1 MNNRRIILSTKDYD
15 VYESGFVSILN
26 KNLTLKDIISQL
38 VKRINYLEHSLT
50 ETQAELTV
58 VKDLLKI

>member
-1 MNNRRIILSTKDYD
+1 MNNSRIILSTKDYD
-15 VYESGFVSILN
+15 IYESGFVSISN
-26 KNLTLKDIISQL
+26 KDLTLKDIISQL

-58 VKDLLKI
+58 VKDLLK

>member
-1 MNNRRIILSTKDYD
+1 MNNSRIILSTKDYD

-26 KNLTLKDIISQL
+26 QDLTLKDIISQL

-58 VKDLLKI
+58 VKDLLK

>member
-1 MNNRRIILSTKDYD
+1 MNNSRIILSTKDYNI
-15 VYESGFVSILN
+15 YESGFVSILN
-26 KNLTLKDIISQL
+26 KDLTLKDIISQL

-58 VKDLLKI
+58 VKDLLK

>member
-1 MNNRRIILSTKDYD
+1 MNNSRIILSTKDYD

-26 KNLTLKDIISQL
+26 RDLTLKNIISQL

-58 VKDLLKI
+58 VKDLLKE

>member
-1 MNNRRIILSTKDYD
+1 MNNSRIILSTKDYD

-58 VKDLLKI
+58 VKDLLK

>member
-1 MNNRRIILSTKDYD
+1 MNNSRIILSTKDYD
-15 VYESGFVSILN
+15 VYENGFVSILN

-58 VKDLLKI
+58 VKDLLKE

>member
-1 MNNRRIILSTKDYD
+1 MNNSRIILSTKDYD
-15 VYESGFVSILN
+15 IYESGFVSILN
-26 KNLTLKDIISQL
+26 KDLTLKDIISQL

-58 VKDLLKI
+58 VKDLLK

>member
-1 MNNRRIILSTKDYD
+1 MNNSRIILSTKDYD

-38 VKRINYLEHSLT
+38 VKRINYLEYSLT

-58 VKDLLKI
+58 VKDLLK

>member
-1 MNNRRIILSTKDYD
+1 MNNSRIIISTKDYD

-58 VKDLLKI
+58 VKDLLK

>member
-1 MNNRRIILSTKDYD
+1 MNNSRIILSTKDYD

-26 KNLTLKDIISQL
+26 RDLTLKDIISQL
-38 VKRINYLEHSLT
+38 VKRINYLEYSLT

-58 VKDLLKI
+58 VKDLLK

>member
-1 MNNRRIILSTKDYD
+1 MNNSRIILSTKDYN

-26 KNLTLKDIISQL
+26 KDLTIKDIISQL

-58 VKDLLKI
+58 VKDLLK

>member
-1 MNNRRIILSTKDYD
+1 MNNSRIILSTKDYD

-26 KNLTLKDIISQL
+26 KDLTLKDIISQL

-58 VKDLLKI
+58 VKDLLK

>member
-1 MNNRRIILSTKDYD
+1 MNNSRIILSTKDYD
-15 VYESGFVSILN
+15 IYESGFVSILN
-26 KNLTLKDIISQL
+26 KDLTLKDIISQL

-58 VKDLLKI
+58 VKELLK

>member
-1 MNNRRIILSTKDYD
+1 MNNSRIILSTKDYD
-15 VYESGFVSILN
+15 IYESGFVSILN

-38 VKRINYLEHSLT
+38 IKRINYLEYSLT

-58 VKDLLKI
+58 VKDLLKE

>member
-1 MNNRRIILSTKDYD
+1 MDNSRIILSTKDYD

-26 KNLTLKDIISQL
+26 KDLTLKDIISQL
-38 VKRINYLEHSLT
+38 VKRINYLEYSLT

-58 VKDLLKI
+58 VKDKN

>member
-1 MNNRRIILSTKDYD
+1 MNNSRIILSTKDYD
-15 VYESGFVSILN
+15 IYESGFVSILN
-26 KNLTLKDIISQL
+26 KDLTLKDIISQL

-58 VKDLLKI
+58 VKDLLE

>member
-1 MNNRRIILSTKDYD
+1 MNNSRIILSTKDYD

-26 KNLTLKDIISQL
+26 KDLTLKDIISQL

-58 VKDLLKI
+58 VKDLLKE

>member
-1 MNNRRIILSTKDYD
+1 MNNSRIILSTKDYD
-15 VYESGFVSILN
+15 VYESGLVSILN

-58 VKDLLKI
+58 VKDLLKE

>member
-1 MNNRRIILSTKDYD
+1 MNNSRIILSTKDYD

-58 VKDLLKI
+58 VKDLLKE

>member
-1 MNNRRIILSTKDYD
+1 MNNSRIILSTKDYD

-50 ETQAELTV
+50 ETQSELTV
-58 VKDLLKI
+58 VKDLLK

>member
-1 MNNRRIILSTKDYD
+1 MNNSRIILSTKDYD

-26 KNLTLKDIISQL
+26 KDLTLKDIISQL
-38 VKRINYLEHSLT
+38 VKRINYLEYSLT

-58 VKDLLKI
+58 VKDLLK

>member
-1 MNNRRIILSTKDYD
+1 MNNSRTILSTKDYD

-26 KNLTLKDIISQL
+26 KDLTLKDIISQL

-58 VKDLLKI
+58 VKDLLK

>member
-1 MNNRRIILSTKDYD
+1 MNNNRIILSTKDYD

-26 KNLTLKDIISQL
+26 KDLTLKDIISQL

-58 VKDLLKI
+58 VKDLLK

>member
-1 MNNRRIILSTKDYD
+1 MNNSRIILSTKDYD
-15 VYESGFVSILN
+15 IYESGFVSILN

-58 VKDLLKI
+58 IKDLLK

>member
-1 MNNRRIILSTKDYD
+1 MNNSRIILSTKDYD

-26 KNLTLKDIISQL
+26 KDLTLKDIISQL
-38 VKRINYLEHSLT
+38 VKRINYLEYSLT

-58 VKDLLKI
+58 VKDLLKE

>member
-1 MNNRRIILSTKDYD
+1 MNNSRIILSTKDYN

-58 VKDLLKI
+58 VKDLLK